1 MANMSYCRFRNTL
14 QDFEDCFDFLRGGGE
29 ELSYEELRAAI
40 NLIRRAGDLVEMF
53 EGMDDEELKSELSK
67 IDDRNLV
74 FISVNDSVRN
84 SLWASVSDP
93 VSGR

>member
-14 QDFEDCFDFLRGGGE
+14 QDFEDCFDFLREGGE
-29 ELSYEELRAAI
+29 KLSYEELRAAI

-67 IDDRNLV
+67 IDDEE
-74 FISVNDSVRN
+74 D
-84 SLWASVSDP
+84 DY
-93 VSGR
+93 